1 MLQKGSYVSW
11 SSLYRQSNQPLF
23 DVTMVLGVLDHD
35 EVDYRLEMSSCTM
48 FWYNVLTYIIRVGFQ
63 KSKYTYD
70 ELFF

>member
-1 MLQKGSYVSW
+1 ML
-11 SSLYRQSNQPLF
+11 
-23 DVTMVLGVLDHD
+23 LGMLDHD
-35 EVDYRLEMSSCTM
+35 EVEHRLAAARGVFCAM

>member
-1 MLQKGSYVSW
+1 MLY
-11 SSLYRQSNQPLF
+11 
-23 DVTMVLGVLDHD
+23 GVLDHD
-35 EVDYRLEMSSCTM
+35 EVDDRLETSSCTI